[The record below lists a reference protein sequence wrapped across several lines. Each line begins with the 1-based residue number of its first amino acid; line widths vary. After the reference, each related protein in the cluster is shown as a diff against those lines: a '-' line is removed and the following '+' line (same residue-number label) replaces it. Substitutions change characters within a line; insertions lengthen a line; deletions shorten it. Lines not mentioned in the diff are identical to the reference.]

1 MAKSEVKL
9 LGAWPSPFVMRA
21 QIALNIKAIDYEFLE
36 PKSQLLFQSNPV
48 YKALMREN
56 RCAFRDY
63 KGF

>member
-21 QIALNIKAIDYEFLE
+21 RIALNIKAFEYEFLE
-36 PKSQLLFQSNPV
+36 PKNQLIFQFNPV
-48 YKALMREN
+48 YKALVREN
-56 RCAFRDY
+56 CCAFRDN